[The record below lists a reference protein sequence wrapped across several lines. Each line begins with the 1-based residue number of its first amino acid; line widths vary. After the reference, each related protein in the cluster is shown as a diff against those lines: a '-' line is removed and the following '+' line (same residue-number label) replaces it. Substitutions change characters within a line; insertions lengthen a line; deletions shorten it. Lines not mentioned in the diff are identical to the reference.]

1 MNLYFLSPQYAGYF
15 AIDHMTGVLSVA
27 ASLDRELQEIVTLNI
42 TATDQGPGNN
52 QANVSLEPESI
63 LLLFFVCLFVCLFV
77 CFVGWV
83 GG

>member
-63 LLLFFVCLFVCLFV
+63 LLLFFLFVCLFVCLFAL
-77 CFVGWV
+77 W